1 MERFRNTEKRLVII
15 SQFMA
20 YSGSNIVDST
30 FEGQVKMKVRVVFL
44 ITAILAGGCDAQF
57 EGTEKLVELGSPFK
71 DRQIASI
78 AENSLR
84 ADISINSG
92 VIQSFVFPPG
102 NRDNISVSIQG
113 ISLDQ
118 SNSISI
124 TWVEI
129 LNGFDIELSTQQ
141 QSFIAAGAISI
152 DERHDTDLFD
162 YDMDGRSNFD
172 ERQNDGC
179 VWFVN
184 TECREEGVLDVP
196 PFTDTQPG
204 PEPLPGLGGDV
215 LIGPGLSMSGTVIG
229 RDESVVDS
237 ILFDDDFTTD
247 SNLWG
252 TQASPLDIVNG
263 RMCIPFRAGRPG
275 IQATLVS
282 NFGTFPI
289 EPGTYLVE
297 FDVVADRL
305 APVSVNVT
313 VPPDARAVLD
323 HYVQGT
329 TEWVTH
335 RIRFNTSATSNN
347 GGVSFLAIE
356 DDFET
361 TYCFDNIRLFRLQ

>member
-184 TECREEGVLDVP
+184 TEC
-196 PFTDTQPG
+196 
-204 PEPLPGLGGDV
+204 
-215 LIGPGLSMSGTVIG
+215 
-229 RDESVVDS
+229 ESVVDS